1 MKHFTTE
8 EWIDFVNEVTPQRK
22 QEAMRKHLASGCRA
36 CEQKFSL
43 WQKVRCTAASEA
55 KYQPPADA
63 VRIVKAAYAGA
74 RTGSQREEGES
85 LVEVLFDSFLQPATA
100 GARSRA
106 TGARQMLYR
115 ADSFQ
120 LDLQIEPKPGTNHVL
135 VTGQMMDVST
145 PEIVSSGVQIKLSN
159 FRENVIYTVTNEF
172 GEFHCEID
180 NSGDLELS
188 VPGRTGKPISIS
200 LRNALGDW
208 PRGRA

>member
-8 EWIDFVNEVTPQRK
+8 EWIDFVNEMAAHKK
-22 QEAMRKHLASGCRA
+22 QQAMQKHLASGCHG
-36 CEQKFSL
+36 CEEKFAL
-43 WQKVRCTAASEA
+43 WQKIRSTAASEA
-55 KYQPPADA
+55 TYQPPADA
-63 VRIVKAAYAGA
+63 VRVVKAAYASAGM
-74 RTGSQREEGES
+74 GHQEEETKS
-85 LVEVLFDSFLQPATA
+85 LVEVLFDSFLQPEVA
-100 GARSRA
+100 GARSRP

-120 LDLQIEPKPGTNHVL
+120 IDLQIEPKPGSNHVV

-145 PEIVSSGVQIKLSN
+145 AEIVSRGVQIKLSN
-159 FRENVIYTVTNEF
+159 FRENVIHTVTNEF
-172 GEFHCEID
+172 GEFRCEMD

-208 PRGRA
+208 PGGRA